1 MKRIAV
7 LGSTGSIGTTTL
19 EVVRHLGSEFSI
31 EALAVHSNIDLLQ
44 EQIDLVSPRV
54 VAVFDEERAEELR
67 ARKPSVMVLSGL
79 EGLLEISSLD
89 NVDLVVA
96 AIVGTNGI
104 LPTLQ
109 AIQSGKDVALANKE
123 ALVSAGRLVMEAV
136 QEKGVSLFPVDSEHS
151 ALFQCLNGEN
161 RKEARRLILTASG
174 GPFRDYDS
182 TQLTKVS
189 VDDALAH
196 PNWSMGRKVTIDSST
211 LMNKGLEVLE
221 AHWLYDMP
229 LDQID
234 VVIHPQSIVHSMVE
248 FMDGSVIAQL
258 SPPDMALPI
267 QYALTYPH
275 RLQGISPRMDFSQV
289 FSLDF
294 RPPNTSSF
302 PCLELAYRAGRD
314 GKSLASYLNAANEIL
329 VERFLEQQIGWADIG
344 TKLTQ
349 LLDQHTPQRICS
361 VQDILLVDQI
371 ARQEARTI

>member
-221 AHWLYDMP
+221 AH
-229 LDQID
+229 
-234 VVIHPQSIVHSMVE
+234 
-248 FMDGSVIAQL
+248 
-258 SPPDMALPI
+258 
-267 QYALTYPH
+267 
-275 RLQGISPRMDFSQV
+275 
-289 FSLDF
+289 
-294 RPPNTSSF
+294 
-302 PCLELAYRAGRD
+302 
-314 GKSLASYLNAANEIL
+314 
-329 VERFLEQQIGWADIG
+329 
-344 TKLTQ
+344 
-349 LLDQHTPQRICS
+349 
-361 VQDILLVDQI
+361 
-371 ARQEARTI
+371 

>member
-229 LDQID
+229 LHQID

-302 PCLELAYRAGRD
+302 PCLELAYRAGRE